1 MIRTVLAAATVA
13 AGVTAVVAQSGP
25 LSQRTS
31 LMKENGRH
39 LAAINRMVRGED
51 PFDATKVNAA
61 FAVWSETA
69 RGAPAL
75 FPAPPK
81 PGEES
86 RSLPKIWANKSDFE
100 ANFANFRKVV
110 TDNKDKAK
118 TLDTLKV
125 AAPLIS
131 KACDDCHEPYRRP
144 KSARAGDR
152 DAAD

>member
-13 AGVTAVVAQSGP
+13 AGVTAVVAQSDP
-25 LSQRTS
+25 LFQRKS

-51 PFDATKVNAA
+51 PFDATKVITA

-69 RGAPAL
+69 RGAPVL

-86 RSLPKIWANKSDFE
+86 RALPKIWENKSDFE
-100 ANFANFRKVV
+100 ANFANFRKLV
-110 TDNKDKAK
+110 TDNKHKAK
-118 TLDTLKV
+118 TLDMLKV
-125 AAPLIS
+125 VAPLIS

-144 KSARAGDR
+144 KHGGQD
-152 DAAD
+152 